1 MSITLEVAHPIVFTK
16 FDGEQTLDDVEA
28 YIRRFDE
35 VHARRQPYVGIT
47 WMRRWK
53 RGPAITERMGRW
65 LKESEAA
72 TRALCLG
79 AGLIA
84 TSATFRF
91 ALSAVFLV
99 KPMVC
104 PYVVCGTFDD
114 ALAFVRAQAQRGG
127 LRLPS
132 TVRSPWPELDALR

>member
-1 MSITLEVAHPIVFTK
+1 MSISLEVAYPIVYTK
-16 FDGEQTLDDVEA
+16 FDGEQTADDVEA

-35 VHARRQPYVGIT
+35 IHARRAPYVGIT
-47 WMRRWK
+47 WMRRYK
-53 RGPAITERMGRW
+53 RHPTITDRMGRW

-79 AGLIA
+79 ASLISQ
-84 TSATFRF
+84 SATFRF
-91 ALSAVFLV
+91 ALSTVFLV

-104 PYVVCGTFDD
+104 PYVVCSTFDD
-114 ALAFVRAQAQRGG
+114 AVAFVRAQAERGG

-132 TVRSPWPELDALR
+132 AVRSPWPELA

>member
-1 MSITLEVAHPIVFTK
+1 MSITLDVVTPIVFTK
-16 FDGEQTLDDVEA
+16 FDGEQTPEEIEA

-47 WMRRWK
+47 WMKQYK
-53 RGPAITERMGRW
+53 RGPGVTERMGRW

-72 TRALCLG
+72 TRAYCLG
-79 AGLIA
+79 AGLIS

-104 PYVVCGTFDD
+104 PYVVCSTFDD
-114 ALAFVRAQAQRGG
+114 ALAFVRAQATRGG
-127 LRLPS
+127 LTVPP
-132 TVRSPWPELDALR
+132 TVRTPWPELR